1 MNTHILSGHH
11 LHWHWMES
19 MCHKMNLAIH
29 NPKMWA
35 IISVCALVAALI
47 FLAMIASTMEGEPT
61 MPYYYDY
68 PLYPQAAP

>member
-11 LHWHWMES
+11 LHLHWLDVLG
-19 MCHKMNLAIH
+19 HKMNEALH

-35 IISVCALVAALI
+35 IIAVCALIAALI
-47 FLAMIASTMEGEPT
+47 GLAMIASTMEGEPT

-68 PLYPQAAP
+68 PGFPQAIP